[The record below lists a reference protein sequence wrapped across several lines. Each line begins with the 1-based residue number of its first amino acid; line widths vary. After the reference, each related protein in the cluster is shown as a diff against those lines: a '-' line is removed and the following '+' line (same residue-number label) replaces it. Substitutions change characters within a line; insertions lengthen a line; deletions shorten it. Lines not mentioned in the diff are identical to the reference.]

1 MVNRYIPLALKHSP
15 TPQVEHFALL
25 AGLEAAVRGTLIS
38 AMPLAVYEALGDAQS
53 TSAAYFMAG
62 IVSLL
67 WGLMVPWATR
77 FIPRRWAY
85 TAGCILYLCGMAL
98 AVIGTTWSVTLALI
112 CNAMA
117 TATTF
122 VCFNA
127 YVLDYVDRANLGRS
141 QSVQM
146 VYAAL
151 PWTAGPLLGV
161 WLHDQW
167 APAPFLLAGAFA
179 VALLTMFWVLR
190 LGNGKQIQRAKG
202 PAVNPLGYLGR
213 FFRQPRLIAGW
224 FFAVMRS
231 CGWWVYVVYLP
242 IFCVEAGLG
251 DKVGGLALSI
261 SNGFLFAAPAINRW
275 ARRMSVRWSVR
286 FAFFCCAGLMLAA
299 ALMSFFPWATVALVF
314 LSSAFLVTLDVV
326 GGLPFLMSVKPSE
339 RTEMSAVY
347 SSFRDVS
354 GILTPG
360 AAWAVLFVLPLP
372 GIFAASALGL
382 LAAAVIAGQMH
393 PRLGVARP
401 SRAAGPS
408 SDAICGQG
416 LFALGGVPTAGTPVL
431 PGAGHVTPDC
441 ARRHAMAGC
450 QQKAALLQDGTDLS
464 IPRP

>member
-1 MVNRYIPLALKHSP
+1 MATRYLPLALTHTP

-25 AGLEAAVRGTLIS
+25 AGLEAAVRGILIS
-38 AMPLAVYEALGDAQS
+38 AMPLAVYQALGDAQS
-53 TSAAYFMAG
+53 TSAAYFIAG
-62 IVSLL
+62 IVALI
-67 WGLMVPWATR
+67 WGLMVPWATG
-77 FIPRRWAY
+77 FIPRRWVY
-85 TAGCILYLCGMAL
+85 TGGCGLYLTGMSL
-98 AVIGTTWSVTLALI
+98 AILGTSWSMPLALI
-112 CNAMA
+112 CLAMA

-146 VYAAL
+146 AYAAT
-151 PWTAGPLLGV
+151 PWAVGPMLGV
-161 WLHDQW
+161 WLHEHW

-179 VALLTMFWVLR
+179 VALVAVFWVLR

-251 DKVGGLALSI
+251 DKVGGMALSI
-261 SNGFLFAAPAINRW
+261 SNAFLFAAPAINRW

-286 FAFFCCAGLMLAA
+286 FAFLGCSILMLGA
-299 ALMSFFPWATVALVF
+299 ALLAFLPWVTVALVF
-314 LSSAFLVTLDVV
+314 LSSAFLVMLDVV

-360 AAWAVLFVLPLP
+360 AAWLVLFVLPLP
-372 GIFAASALGL
+372 GIFAASAAGL
-382 LAAAVIAGQMH
+382 IASWAIAGRLH
-393 PRLGVARP
+393 PRLGVPRP
-401 SRAAGPS
+401 SR
-408 SDAICGQG
+408 
-416 LFALGGVPTAGTPVL
+416 GGI
-431 PGAGHVTPDC
+431 GA
-441 ARRHAMAGC
+441 
-450 QQKAALLQDGTDLS
+450 
-464 IPRP
+464 

>member
-1 MVNRYIPLALKHSP
+1 MATRYIPLALKHSP
-15 TPQVEHFALL
+15 TPRIENFALL

-38 AMPLAVYEALGDAQS
+38 AMPLAVYKALGDAQS
-53 TSAAYFMAG
+53 VSAAYFAAG
-62 IVSLL
+62 VVALV

-85 TAGCILYLCGMAL
+85 TAGCLLYVSGMTL
-98 AVIGTTWSVTLALI
+98 ATLGTSWSLPAALI

-122 VCFNA
+122 VCLNA
-127 YVLDYVDRANLGRS
+127 YVLDYVERVNLGRS

-146 VYAAL
+146 AYAAL
-151 PWTAGPLLGV
+151 PWSVGPMTGV
-161 WLHDQW
+161 WLSGQW

-179 VALLTMFWVLR
+179 LTLMTVFWVLR
-190 LGNGKQIQRAKG
+190 LGNGKQIARAKG

-242 IFCVEAGLG
+242 IFCVESGLG
-251 DKVGGLALSI
+251 DHVAGIALSV
-261 SNGFLFAAPAINRW
+261 SNALLFAAPAVDRW
-275 ARRMSVRWSVR
+275 ARRLSVRRSVR
-286 FAFFCCAGLMLAA
+286 LAFFACGALMGAA
-299 ALMSFFPWATVALVF
+299 ALLSVFPWATVALVF
-314 LSSAFLVTLDVV
+314 GSSAFLVMLDVV

-360 AAWAVLFVLPLP
+360 AAWVVLFFLPLP
-372 GIFAASALGL
+372 GIFAASAAGL
-382 LAAAVIAGQMH
+382 IASWAIAGRLH
-393 PRLGVARP
+393 PRLGTARP
-401 SRAAGPS
+401 SRG
-408 SDAICGQG
+408 
-416 LFALGGVPTAGTPVL
+416 
-431 PGAGHVTPDC
+431 
-441 ARRHAMAGC
+441 
-450 QQKAALLQDGTDLS
+450 
-464 IPRP
+464 RP